1 MRATK
6 LTVTLVPLTR
16 STEPTITIVMRGSV
30 IVAVVVMVM
39 IVVAVVVP
47 VMIIVT
53 TPIMYIPDTA
63 GQY

>member
-1 MRATK
+1 MARWA
-6 LTVTLVPLTR
+6 
-16 STEPTITIVMRGSV
+16 EPTIAIVMRGSI

-39 IVVAVVVP
+39 IVVAVVVT

-63 GQY
+63 G